1 VPAEGELTLQAQK
14 VHRDGARRLELTKEA
29 WRVRGVL
36 RPYVAGQTVTVQ
48 FRRRGKL
55 IHQQTERVLP
65 YRGGTAGT
73 FLTPYTSRK
82 EGRIAV
88 RAIHR
93 LTPQLEAIRSAAV
106 RVNIVRPRVGSG
118 GPMVR
123 LLQKGL
129 AKLNY
134 AVPRSGSYDDG
145 TQRAVMAWR
154 KVTGNARNYSAS
166 EEVVRGVL
174 RGRGA
179 FKVRYPRSG
188 RHVEADISR
197 QVLALIKGGK
207 VHRIY
212 HTSTGA
218 PATPTVLGRFEVYR
232 KDPGTNA
239 IGMVDSSYF
248 IRGYAIHGYVS
259 VPPYNASHGCL
270 RVPIP
275 NARYIYDW
283 VRMGD
288 VVHVYP

>member
-1 VPAEGELTLQAQK
+1 VPAEGELTVQAQK
-14 VHRDGARRLELTKEA
+14 VMRDGDRRVELTNDA

-55 IHQQTERVLP
+55 IHQQTEKVLP
-65 YRGGTAGT
+65 WRGGKVGT

-82 EGRIAV
+82 DGRIAV
-88 RAIHR
+88 RAIHQA
-93 LTPQLEAIRSAAV
+93 TPELEAIRSAAV
-106 RVNIVRPRVGSG
+106 RVNILKPQVGSSG
-118 GPMVR
+118 TLVR

-129 AKLNY
+129 AKLHY
-134 AVPRSGSYDDG
+134 AVPRSGVYDSG

-179 FKVRYPRSG
+179 FNVRYPRDG

-218 PATPTVLGRFEVYR
+218 PATPTVLGRFQVYR
-232 KDPGTNA
+232 KDLGTNA

-275 NARYIYDW
+275 DARYIYDW
-283 VRMGD
+283 LRMGD
-288 VVHVYP
+288 VVRVYP